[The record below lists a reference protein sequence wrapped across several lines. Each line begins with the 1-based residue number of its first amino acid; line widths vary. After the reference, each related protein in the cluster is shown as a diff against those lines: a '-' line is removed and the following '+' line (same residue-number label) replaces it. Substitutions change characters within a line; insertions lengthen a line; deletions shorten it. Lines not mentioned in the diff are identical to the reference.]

1 MSRLT
6 QLDPAE
12 MTPEQ
17 KRVYDEIRSGPRGG
31 ARGPFNAWL
40 RVPPLADHAQKL
52 GAFCRFGTSLGPKLS
67 ELAIIITARHFKAE
81 FEWYAHERLAR
92 EAGLPPAIIA
102 AVLAN
107 RRPDFE
113 DERQAA
119 VHDFCAALF
128 ARNRVDEATYK
139 RAIAALGEA
148 GVVEVVGTI
157 GYYSLVSLTLNAF
170 EVPLPDGVKAAFSD
184 QP

>member
-1 MSRLT
+1 MSRLS
-6 QLDPAE
+6 QLDPAK

-17 KRVYDEIRSGPRGG
+17 KRVYDDLLSGPRGG

-40 RVPPLADHAQKL
+40 RVPGMADHAQKL

-81 FEWYAHERLAR
+81 FEWYAHARLAR
-92 EAGLPPAIIA
+92 EAGVPEAIIS

-107 RRPDFE
+107 RRPEFE
-113 DERQAA
+113 DERQVA
-119 VHDFCAALF
+119 VHDFCSVLF
-128 ARNRVDEATYK
+128 AKNRVDDATYK
-139 RAIAALGEA
+139 RTLAAVGEA
-148 GVVEVVGTI
+148 GVVEIVGTI

-170 EVPLPDGVKAAFSD
+170 QVELPNGVAKAFAD
-184 QP
+184 

>member
-1 MSRLT
+1 MSRLG
-6 QLDPAE
+6 QLEPAQ

-17 KRVYDEIRSGPRGG
+17 KRVYDDLLSGPRGG

-52 GAFCRFGTSLGPKLS
+52 GAFCRFNTSLGPKLS

-92 EAGLPPAIIA
+92 QAGLPPAVIA
-102 AVLAN
+102 GVLAG
-107 RRPDFE
+107 RRPEFAD
-113 DERQAA
+113 DRQAA
-119 VHDFCAALF
+119 VYDFCTALF
-128 ARNRVDEATYK
+128 ARNRVDDATYR
-139 RAIAALGEA
+139 RAVAALGEA

-170 EVPLPDGVKAAFSD
+170 EVALPDGVAPVFA
-184 QP
+184 P

>member
-1 MSRLT
+1 MSRLSH
-6 QLDPAE
+6 LEPAK
-12 MTPEQ
+12 MTPQQ
-17 KRVYDEIRSGPRGG
+17 KRVYDDLLSGPRGG

-81 FEWYAHERLAR
+81 FEWYAHARLAR
-92 EAGLPPAIIA
+92 EAGVPEAIIS

-107 RRPDFE
+107 RRPEFE
-113 DERQAA
+113 DERQAS
-119 VHDFCAALF
+119 VHDFCATLF
-128 ARNRVDEATYK
+128 AKNRVDDATYK
-139 RAIAALGEA
+139 RAVAAVGEA
-148 GVVEVVGTI
+148 GVVEIVGTI

-170 EVPLPDGVKAAFSD
+170 QVELPDGVAKAFAD
-184 QP
+184 